1 MAILTRPSHASPV
14 CLTLCSCA
22 QVYNDKLNDMLSRPV
37 RHDLRMREVGGGKG
51 VTAEGLHLE
60 VVTSV
65 EEVMDCLKRG
75 QDQRVV
81 APMAMNARSSR
92 GHGIFTIHVKE
103 MMASGPE
110 RQMKLNLVDLAGMES
125 SKKSAPINPDK
136 RRQEEASNINR
147 SLYSLGSVIEKLS
160 SAGAKAHIPWRDSK
174 LTRLLQDSLGGNCK
188 ATIMVTLRTEDENI
202 DECQT
207 TLRFAQRAKV
217 VPVLVPMRAYQ
228 CTETKCQCHAPMHQ
242 C

>member
-1 MAILTRPSHASPV
+1 
-14 CLTLCSCA
+14 
-22 QVYNDKLNDMLSRPV
+22 
-37 RHDLRMREVGGGKG
+37 
-51 VTAEGLHLE
+51 
-60 VVTSV
+60 
-65 EEVMDCLKRG
+65 
-75 QDQRVV
+75 
-81 APMAMNARSSR
+81 
-92 GHGIFTIHVKE
+92 
-103 MMASGPE
+103 MASGPE

-125 SKKSAPINPDK
+125 SKKSAPVNPDK

-207 TLRFAQRAKV
+207 TLRFAQRAKAVKTKVKDNTVTVLDSGKLVKEV
-217 VPVLVPMRAYQ
+217 VTLP
-228 CTETKCQCHAPMHQ
+228 
-242 C
+242 